1 MKELH
6 IQKHLRSG
14 GGFDALTEKRVKNR
28 RHRVYENLVLF
39 KYDIMASFSDP
50 LVCEC
55 RGIILDEADEW
66 NVVSRAFDKFFN
78 YGEGHAANIDWST
91 ARVQEKLDG
100 SLCVMYHYAGK
111 WHVATS
117 GTPDATGE
125 VRGSGVQES
134 MQTSTNRTFA
144 DFFWETFSKEG
155 GRLLSGDSFTNL
167 SFAFE
172 LMGQANR
179 VVVVHDRDWL
189 RLLAVRDRTT
199 GKELPLEPYAAALGI
214 PAVRSFPLQS
224 IEEIHASFEHISPVS
239 QEGYIV
245 VDGKHDRIKVKH
257 PGYVALHHAKD
268 GMSPKTFAEIAR
280 SGEIPEVI
288 AAFPEFAPLLE
299 DARAKYVAFIEKVVA
314 DFDKLKGIELQKDF
328 AIEALKTPY
337 SAALFQLRKGKDL
350 RELTRSVTIDTLMQW
365 IGM

>member
-1 MKELH
+1 MELQ
-6 IQKHLRSG
+6 IQKYLRNG
-14 GGFDALTEKRVKNR
+14 GTLQDLQGRYIKHR
-28 RHRVYENLVLF
+28 RHREHDNLLLL
-39 KYDIMASFSDP
+39 KYDIFANFGDP
-50 LVCEC
+50 LVREC
-55 RGIILDEADEW
+55 RGIVLDEQDDW
-66 NVVSRAFDKFFN
+66 SVVSRAFDKFFN
-78 YGEGHAANIDWST
+78 HGEGHAAQIDWAT

-117 GTPDATGE
+117 GTPDAMGE

-134 MQTSTNRTFA
+134 LQISTKRTFA
-144 DFFWETFSKEG
+144 DFFWDTFRKEG
-155 GRLLSGDSFTNL
+155 GRLPHGESFENL

-172 LMGQANR
+172 LMGPANR
-179 VVVVHDRDWL
+179 VVVVHERDWL
-189 RLLAVRDRTT
+189 RLLAVRDRRD
-199 GKELPLEPYAAALGI
+199 GRELPLEPYAAVLGVQ
-214 PAVRSFPLQS
+214 AVRSFPLQT
-224 IEEIHASFEHISPVS
+224 IEDIHASFEHISPVS

-245 VDGKHDRIKVKH
+245 VDGKFDRIKIKH

-299 DARAKYVAFIEKVVA
+299 EARAKYVTWVDKVTSDYGRLKHIEV
-314 DFDKLKGIELQKDF
+314 QKDF
-328 AIEALKTPY
+328 ALEATKTPY

-350 RELTRSVTIDTLMQW
+350 RELARSVSIDTLMQW